1 MEIQQF
7 WIHVRMFMDVYYLH
21 WRREFADTA
30 PGRIPSAL
38 GDLLCGTSEAARQF
52 AAEVSAGER
61 AATGSVMGDLTDE
74 ELLERLAG
82 GEQKALSELYDRYS
96 RPVYSTGMR
105 LLGDA
110 SLAEE
115 LVQDVFLRVW
125 RRAETF
131 EPSKGNFSTWLYG
144 ISRNRAFDLHR
155 RQKVRPISSGPE
167 ALEREPDAS
176 TPDLD
181 PQARVDGWDLARS
194 LSLLPAQHREI
205 LMMAY
210 YRGLTQSEISSHT
223 GLPLGTVKT
232 RVTAALKRL
241 RSVMPDSG
249 REESSRG

>member
-21 WRREFADTA
+21 WRREFADNA

-74 ELLERLAG
+74 ELLERLLG

-131 EPSKGNFSTWLYG
+131 EPSSLRRATSRPGCTASRATERSTC
-144 ISRNRAFDLHR
+144 
-155 RQKVRPISSGPE
+155 
-167 ALEREPDAS
+167 
-176 TPDLD
+176 
-181 PQARVDGWDLARS
+181 
-194 LSLLPAQHREI
+194 
-205 LMMAY
+205 
-210 YRGLTQSEISSHT
+210 
-223 GLPLGTVKT
+223 
-232 RVTAALKRL
+232 TAGKR
-241 RSVMPDSG
+241 
-249 REESSRG
+249 

>member
-1 MEIQQF
+1 MY
-7 WIHVRMFMDVYYLH
+7 VYYFY
-21 WRREFADTA
+21 WRREFADTD
-30 PGRIPSAL
+30 PRGVPISL
-38 GDLLCGTSEAARQF
+38 GDLLCGRPKAAGQF
-52 AAEVSAGER
+52 AARVSAGER
-61 AATGSVMGDLTDE
+61 AATGPAMGDLTDE
-74 ELLERLAG
+74 ELLERLTG
-82 GEQKALSELYDRYS
+82 GEQRALSELYDRYS

-131 EPSKGNFSTWLYG
+131 EPSKGSFSTWLYG

-155 RQKVRPISSGPE
+155 RQKVRPVSSGPD
-167 ALEREPDAS
+167 ALEREPEAS

-205 LMMAY
+205 LTMAY
-210 YRGLTQSEISSHT
+210 YRGLTQTEISSHT

-241 RSVMPDSG
+241 RSVMPGSG